1 MKARVHVDAVRRDGK
16 AVKLFSREINPEGLW
31 YNINV
36 NTKGVDL
43 LEEGAQVFAYLKPP
57 VQSSKN
63 GHLIAAYPVRNP
75 SS

>member
-16 AVKLFSREINPEGLW
+16 AVKLFSRDINPEGLW
-31 YNINV
+31 YNING

-43 LEEGAQVFAYLKPP
+43 LEKGVQVFAYLKPP
-57 VQSSKN
+57 AQSSKN

-75 SS
+75 SN